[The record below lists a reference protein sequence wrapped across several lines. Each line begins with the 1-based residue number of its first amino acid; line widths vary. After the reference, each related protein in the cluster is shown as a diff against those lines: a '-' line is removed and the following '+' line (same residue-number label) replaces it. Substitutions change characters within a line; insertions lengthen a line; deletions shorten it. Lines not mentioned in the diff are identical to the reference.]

1 MWQDLHAEQHCE
13 LSTICWKSAW
23 CDQKCLKLQ
32 KVLCTKNNKKDNKRN
47 PKSISR
53 TSHWST
59 INSAEV
65 SLGRYKV
72 WNVAWLKIKW
82 WKHTFFKETIV
93 TIIYIY
99 IFLKILPRSQANL
112 KTFQD
117 MGGGPWCLLIFMDFS
132 YRTLPTQKV
141 RTLGTLRLYGSCIA
155 LALRK
160 SWECGMDQSNW
171 FYERL
176 GVLRVASLLCL
187 GNFRK
192 DESLQTLKMR
202 KRLWMGTNVSCVGL
216 VVLCDQSWATES
228 CLDQK
233 SWCIETAERPALFAW
248 KRRLQDGLKNPVRLG
263 YYI

>member
-1 MWQDLHAEQHCE
+1 ME
-13 LSTICWKSAW
+13 TYI
-23 CDQKCLKLQ
+23 LQ
-32 KVLCTKNNKKDNKRN
+32 GNYSNYN
-47 PKSISR
+47 
-53 TSHWST
+53 
-59 INSAEV
+59 
-65 SLGRYKV
+65 
-72 WNVAWLKIKW
+72 
-82 WKHTFFKETIV
+82 
-93 TIIYIY
+93 IYIY

>member
-1 MWQDLHAEQHCE
+1 ME
-13 LSTICWKSAW
+13 TYI
-23 CDQKCLKLQ
+23 LQ
-32 KVLCTKNNKKDNKRN
+32 GNYSNYN
-47 PKSISR
+47 
-53 TSHWST
+53 
-59 INSAEV
+59 
-65 SLGRYKV
+65 
-72 WNVAWLKIKW
+72 
-82 WKHTFFKETIV
+82 
-93 TIIYIY
+93 IY
-99 IFLKILPRSQANL
+99 IFENTLPRSQANL

-117 MGGGPWCLLIFMDFS
+117 MGGGLWCLLIFMDFS

-171 FYERL
+171 FYKRL